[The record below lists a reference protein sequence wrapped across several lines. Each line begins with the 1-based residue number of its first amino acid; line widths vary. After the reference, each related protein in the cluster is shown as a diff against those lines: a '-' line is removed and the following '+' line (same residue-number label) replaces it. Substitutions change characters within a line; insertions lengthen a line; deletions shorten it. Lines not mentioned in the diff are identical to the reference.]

1 MAGGTWTRQNKIRPG
16 AYINFKSK
24 TKEAGVLGERGIATM
39 PLVLSFGP
47 EKQVLEIN
55 IDTNLFN
62 LIGID
67 INDDEALL
75 IREALKRASKL
86 LIYRLN
92 SGVKASAT
100 LSTLTVEANYSG
112 TKANEIK
119 IIIQNNI
126 EDNTAFDVITML
138 NTIQLDKQ
146 IKVKTISE
154 LQPNT
159 FVTFK
164 GTGNLQATAGLPLE
178 GGTDGTITNQ
188 NYTDYLAAIELYD
201 FNTMGVSVTD
211 SSLKSV
217 IATFVKRL
225 REQEGREIQAVLE
238 KYPEADYEG
247 IISVRNGVVLSDG
260 TKITSDK
267 AIAFV
272 TGATAGANINQSNT
286 YTVYDGA
293 VDVDVRYT
301 NTQTE
306 SFLKNGEIVFTTN
319 NNRVI
324 IEQDIN
330 TFKTFTEDKSKD
342 FRKNRVL
349 RVLDGINNDVKALWD
364 TKYAGDGN
372 NNDDGRNLF
381 KKDVIKLLESMQG
394 INALENV
401 VPEDVNIYAGIDK
414 DAVVAI
420 IGAQP
425 VDSMEKLYMEV
436 EVA

>member
-1 MAGGTWTRQNKIRPG
+1 MAGGTWTRQNKVRPG

-47 EKQVLEIN
+47 EKQVIEIN
-55 IDTNLFN
+55 IDTDLFN
-62 LIGID
+62 TIGID
-67 INDDEALL
+67 ISDDEALL
-75 IREALKRASKL
+75 IREVLKRAGKL

-92 SGVKASAT
+92 TGVKAAAT

-112 TKANEIK
+112 TKANQIK
-119 IIIQNNI
+119 IIIQTNI

-138 NTIQLDKQ
+138 GTIQLDKQ
-146 IKVKTISE
+146 VKVKTIAE

-164 GTGNLQATAGLPLE
+164 GTGNLQATAGLPLS
-178 GGTDGTITNQ
+178 GGTDGAITNQ
-188 NYTDYLAAIELYD
+188 NYTEYLASIELYE
-201 FNTMGVSVTD
+201 FNTMGIPTTD
-211 SSLKSV
+211 SSLKAV
-217 IATFVKRL
+217 VATFVKRL
-225 REQEGREIQAVLE
+225 REQEGRKIQAVLE

-247 IISVRNGVVLSDG
+247 VISIRNGVILSDG
-260 TKITSDK
+260 TTIPSDK
-267 AIAFV
+267 AVAFV
-272 TGATAGANINQSNT
+272 AGATAGANINQSNT

-293 VDVDVRYT
+293 VDVDIRYT
-301 NTQTE
+301 NTETE
-306 SFLKNGEIVFTTN
+306 SFLKNGDIVFTTN

-330 TFKTFTEDKSKD
+330 TFKTFTEEKSKD

-349 RVLDGINNDVKALWD
+349 RVLDAINNDVKTLWD
-364 TKYAGDGN
+364 TKYAGEGN
-372 NNDDGRNLF
+372 NNADGRNLF
-381 KKDVIKLLESMQG
+381 KKDVIKLLEAMQG

-401 VPEDVNIYAGIDK
+401 APEDVDIYAGADK
-414 DAVVAI
+414 DAVLAQI
-420 IGAQP
+420 AAQP